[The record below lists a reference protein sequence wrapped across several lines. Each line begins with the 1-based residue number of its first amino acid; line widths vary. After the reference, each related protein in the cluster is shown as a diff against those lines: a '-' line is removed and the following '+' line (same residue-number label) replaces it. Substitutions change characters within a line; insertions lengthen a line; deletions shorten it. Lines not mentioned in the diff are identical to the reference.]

1 MAIEQIRQDWY
12 AGYEDGKSARPAE
25 PGPRDRLSYISGWIA
40 GEAAAPDAAE
50 EAEQDPDRQPEPE
63 TVHDLEPDPDQ

>member
-25 PGPRDRLSYISGWIA
+25 PGPRDRLSYLSGWIA
-40 GEAAAPDAAE
+40 GESARLEALDAAG
-50 EAEQDPDRQPEPE
+50 QDPGRQPEPG
-63 TVHDLEPDPDQ
+63 TVAGREPDPDQ